1 MQAPVLVL
9 NTNAERDQGSRAQL
23 GNIAAAK
30 AVADIVRTT
39 LGPRSMLKMILDPMG
54 GIVMTNDGNA
64 ILREI
69 DVNHPAAKSMIELSR
84 TQDEEV
90 GDGTTSVI
98 ILAGEMLQVAEPFL
112 EKKIHPRII
121 VSAYNRALIDAEE
134 CMKSIAI
141 SLDVNDKASIINI
154 IRSTIGTKFISR
166 YGDLICNLAY
176 DAVMIVREAE
186 DLGNDEQKAATA
198 KAPKDEFEQN
208 RHFAIDTK
216 RYARVERIPGGQ
228 LDDSYV
234 LDGIIVNKDVLHPK
248 MRRFIK
254 NPRIICLDI
263 PMEYNKGES
272 QTNIEIT
279 KEEDFEKYLQLEED
293 YIRRFCEK
301 LISLKPDVVVTE
313 KGCSDLSQHFLMKA
327 GVTVLRRMRKTDN
340 VRLAKCSGA
349 TIGHRVDLLTEKDVG
364 TGCGEYCVK
373 QIASET
379 FSFFQKCKDPKACS
393 IVLRG
398 GSKDVLQEMDRNL
411 QDAMCVT
418 RNILMNPKIL
428 PGGGATEMAVSV
440 KLHELANK
448 IDGVQA
454 YPYRAVAD
462 ALEIIPRTLI
472 QNCGQ
477 QPIKV
482 LTELRAKHSQPDGKH
497 FGVDGKAGVIVD
509 MNTYGVWEPFIVKLQ
524 TIKTAIESA
533 SMLLRIDDVVSG
545 LRNKENDDE

>member
-39 LGPRSMLKMILDPMG
+39 LGPRSMFKMILDPMG
-54 GIVMTNDGNA
+54 GIVLTNDGNA

-90 GDGTTSVI
+90 GDGT

-112 EKKIHPRII
+112 QKKIHPRII
-121 VSAYNRALIDAEE
+121 VSAFNQALIDAEE
-134 CMKSIAI
+134 CMKNKESM
-141 SLDVNDKASIINI
+141 LNI

-166 YGDLICNLAY
+166 YGDLICNLALE
-176 DAVMIVREAE
+176 AVMIVRESYEEIREMEARNE
-186 DLGNDEQKAATA
+186 E
-198 KAPKDEFEQN
+198 KDA
-208 RHFAIDTK
+208 FAQVKHVVIDTK
-216 RYARVERIPGGQ
+216 RFARVERIPGGQ
-228 LDDSYV
+228 MEDSY
-234 LDGIIVNKDVLHPK
+234 VLHPK
-248 MRRFIK
+248 MRRFIT

-279 KEEDFEKYLQLEED
+279 KEVDFEKSLQIEED
-293 YIRRFCEK
+293 YIKKFCDK

-313 KGCSDLSQHFLMKA
+313 KGCS

-340 VRLAKCSGA
+340 TRLARCSGA
-349 TIGHRVDLLTEKDVG
+349 TIGHRIDLLTEKDVG
-364 TGCGEYCVK
+364 TKCGEYMVK
-373 QIASET
+373 QIANET
-379 FSFFQKCKDPKACS
+379 FSFFDKCKEPKACS
-393 IVLRG
+393 IILRG
-398 GSKDVLQEMDRNL
+398 GLKDVLQEMGRNL

-418 RNILMNPKIL
+418 RNILLNAMIL
-428 PGGGATEMAVSV
+428 PGGGATEMAVTV
-440 KLHELANK
+440 KLNELADK
-448 IDGVQA
+448 IDGVMA

-482 LTELRAKHSQPDGKH
+482 LTELKAKHSTKEGRH
-497 FGVDGKAGVIVD
+497 FGVDGKTGDIVD
-509 MNTYGVWEPFIVKLQ
+509 MNKYGIWEPFVVKLQ

-533 SMLLRIDDVVSG
+533 SMLLRIDDICIYLYVSIF
-545 LRNKENDDE
+545 LIYCT

>member
-1 MQAPVLVL
+1 MNAPVMVL
-9 NTNAERDQGSRAQL
+9 NTNAERDQGKRAQF

-112 EKKIHPRII
+112 EKKMHPRTI
-121 VSAYNRALIDAEE
+121 VSAFNMALIDAEE
-134 CMKSIAI
+134 FMKSIAI
-141 SLDVNDKASIINI
+141 SLDTSDKEAMLGM
-154 IRSTIGTKFISR
+154 IRSTIGTKFMSS
-166 YGDLICNLAY
+166 YGDLICNLALE
-176 DAVMIVREAE
+176 AVLIVKE
-186 DLGNDEQKAATA
+186 DTSDSSDSPPSSK
-198 KAPKDEFEQN
+198 PKDDYAQD
-208 RHFAIDTK
+208 RKHVTMDTK
-216 RYARVERIPGGQ
+216 RFARVERIPGGQ
-228 LDDSYV
+228 LSDSYV

-248 MRRFIK
+248 MRRLIK
-254 NPRIICLDI
+254 NPRVICLDI

-272 QTNIEIT
+272 QTNIEIS
-279 KEEDFEKYLQLEED
+279 KEADFEAYLEIEEQ
-293 YIRRFCEK
+293 YIRDFCAK
-301 LISLKPDVVVTE
+301 LIALKPDVVVTE
-313 KGCSDLSQHFLMKA
+313 KGCSDLAQHYLMKA

-340 VRLAKCSGA
+340 ARLARCSGA

-364 TGCGEYCVK
+364 TKCGEYAVK
-373 QIASET
+373 QVANET
-379 FSFFQKCKDPKACS
+379 FSFFHKCREPKACS
-393 IVLRG
+393 IILRG

-418 RNILMNPKIL
+418 RNILLNPKVL
-428 PGGGATEMAVSV
+428 PGGGATEMELSV
-440 KLHELANK
+440 RLNAKADA
-448 IDGVQA
+448 IDGVMA

-482 LTELRAKHSQPDGKH
+482 LTELRAKHAQKDGKH
-497 FGVDGKAGVIVD
+497 FGVDGKEGGIVD
-509 MNTYGVWEPFIVKLQ
+509 MNEYGVWEPFVVKLQ

-545 LRNKENDDE
+545 LRNRDDE

>member
-1 MQAPVLVL
+1 MNAPVLVL

-23 GNIAAAK
+23 ANIAAAK

-112 EKKIHPRII
+112 EKKMHPRTI
-121 VSAYNRALIDAEE
+121 VSAYNQALIDAEE
-134 CMKSIAI
+134 RMKEIAI
-141 SLDVNDKASIINI
+141 SLDVNNKESMLNI

-166 YGDLICNLAY
+166 YGDLICNLALQ
-176 DAVMIVREAE
+176 AVMCVRETDEEIKQAE
-186 DLGNDEQKAATA
+186 DSSSSPDAFSA
-198 KAPKDEFEQN
+198 KKSII
-208 RHFAIDTK
+208 IDTK
-216 RYARVERIPGGQ
+216 RFARVERIPGGQ
-228 LDDSYV
+228 LEESYV

-248 MRRFIK
+248 MRRFIA

-293 YIRRFCEK
+293 YIRNFCEK

-313 KGCSDLSQHFLMKA
+313 KGCSDLAQHYLMKA

-340 VRLAKCSGA
+340 TRLAKCSGA
-349 TIGHRVDLLTEKDVG
+349 TIGHRVDLLTEADVG
-364 TGCGEYCVK
+364 TKCGEYCVK
-373 QIASET
+373 EIANET
-379 FSFFQKCKDPKACS
+379 FSFFHKCKEPKACS
-393 IVLRG
+393 VVLRG

-411 QDAMCVT
+411 QDAMCVA
-418 RNILMNPKIL
+418 RNIMLNPKIL

-440 KLHELANK
+440 KLNELANK
-448 IDGVQA
+448 IDGSMA

-472 QNCGQ
+472 QNCGE

-482 LTELRAKHSQPDGKH
+482 LTELRAKHAQPNGKH
-497 FGVDGKAGVIVD
+497 FGVNGNTGEIVD
-509 MNTYGVWEPFIVKLQ
+509 MNKYGIWEPFVVKLQ

-545 LRNKENDDE
+545 LRNKEAD

>member
-1 MQAPVLVL
+1 
-9 NTNAERDQGSRAQL
+9 
-23 GNIAAAK
+23 
-30 AVADIVRTT
+30 
-39 LGPRSMLKMILDPMG
+39 
-54 GIVMTNDGNA
+54 
-64 ILREI
+64 
-69 DVNHPAAKSMIELSR
+69 MIELSR

-98 ILAGEMLQVAEPFL
+98 ILAGEMLQQAEPFL
-112 EKKIHPRII
+112 EKKMHPRTI
-121 VSAYNRALIDAEE
+121 VSAYNQALIDAEE

-141 SLDVNDKASIINI
+141 SLDITNQESMLSI
-154 IRSTIGTKFISR
+154 IRSTIGTKFMSS
-166 YGDLICNLAY
+166 YGDLICNLALK
-176 DAVMIVREAE
+176 AVMTVRESNEEIKEMESKGA
-186 DLGNDEQKAATA
+186 Q
-198 KAPKDEFEQN
+198 DEFAQVK
-208 RHFAIDTK
+208 HIVIDTK
-216 RYARVERIPGGQ
+216 RFARVERIPGGQ
-228 LDDSYV
+228 LEESYV

-248 MRRFIK
+248 MRRMIE

-272 QTNIEIT
+272 QTNIEIS
-279 KEEDFEKYLQLEED
+279 KEEDFEKYLQIEEE
-293 YIRRFCEK
+293 YIQKFCNH

-313 KGCSDLSQHFLMKA
+313 KGCSDLAQHYLMKA

-340 VRLAKCSGA
+340 TRLAKCSGA

-364 TGCGEYCVK
+364 TQCGEYCVK
-373 QIASET
+373 QIANET
-379 FSFFQKCKDPKACS
+379 FSFFHKCKQPKACS

-418 RNILMNPKIL
+418 RNILLNPKIL

-440 KLHELANK
+440 KLNELADK
-448 IDGVQA
+448 IDGVMA
-454 YPYRAVAD
+454 YPYRAVAE

-482 LTELRAKHSQPDGKH
+482 LTELRAKHSEAEGRH
-497 FGVDGKAGVIVD
+497 FGVNGKTGEIVD
-509 MNTYGVWEPFIVKLQ
+509 MNELGIWEPFVVKLQ
-524 TIKTAIESA
+524 TVKTAIESS

-545 LRNKENDDE
+545 LRNQEED

>member
-9 NTNAERDQGSRAQL
+9 NTNAERDQGSRAQF

-112 EKKIHPRII
+112 EKKMHPRII
-121 VSAYNRALIDAEE
+121 VSAYNQALIDAEE
-134 CMKSIAI
+134 CMKEIAI
-141 SLDVNDKASIINI
+141 SLDLNNKESILNI

-166 YGDLICNLAY
+166 YGDLICNLALQ
-176 DAVMIVREAE
+176 AVMIVRETDDDIKEIE
-186 DLGNDEQKAATA
+186 DRASNKS
-198 KAPKDEFEQN
+198 EFEQKKSII
-208 RHFAIDTK
+208 IDTK
-216 RYARVERIPGGQ
+216 RFARVERIPGGQ
-228 LDDSYV
+228 LEDSYV

-248 MRRFIK
+248 MRRYIK

-279 KEEDFEKYLQLEED
+279 KEEDFEKYLQVEED
-293 YIRRFCEK
+293 YIKKFCTK
-301 LISLKPDVVVTE
+301 LISLKPDVITTE
-313 KGCSDLSQHFLMKA
+313 KGCSDLAQHYLQKA
-327 GVTVLRRMRKTDN
+327 GITVLRRMRKTDN
-340 VRLAKCSGA
+340 TRLAKCSGA

-364 TGCGEYCVK
+364 TKCGEYCVK
-373 QIASET
+373 QIANET
-379 FSFFQKCKDPKACS
+379 FSFFHKCKEPKACS
-393 IVLRG
+393 IILRG

-418 RNILMNPKIL
+418 RNILLNPKIL

-440 KLHELANK
+440 KLNQLADK
-448 IDGVQA
+448 IDGVMA

-482 LTELRAKHSQPDGKH
+482 LTELRAKHSNKDGKH
-497 FGVDGKAGVIVD
+497 FGVDGKTGDIVD
-509 MNTYGVWEPFIVKLQ
+509 MNKYGIWEPFVVKLQ
-524 TIKTAIESA
+524 TIKTAIESS

-545 LRNKENDDE
+545 LRNKEE